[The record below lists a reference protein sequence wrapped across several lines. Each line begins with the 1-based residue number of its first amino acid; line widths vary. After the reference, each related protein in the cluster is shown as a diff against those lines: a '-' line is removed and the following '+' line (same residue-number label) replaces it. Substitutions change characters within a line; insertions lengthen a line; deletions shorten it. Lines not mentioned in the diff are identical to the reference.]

1 VEILLILITINVM
14 TMALSIPPDLA
25 IDEAN
30 YVDIITLKPEWCN
43 STNLINS
50 SYISLEFQTE
60 YKHPCAQYI

>member
-1 VEILLILITINVM
+1 MEILLILITINVM
-14 TMALSIPPDLA
+14 TMALSIQLDLA

-50 SYISLEFQTE
+50 YISLEFQTE
-60 YKHPCAQYI
+60 YKHPCSQFI